1 MMNKAIKIFISFS
14 VIFTLAFQTI
24 NQFTDFE
31 AKNLKGN
38 NVATSTIQD
47 KIIIVHAISSKSP
60 TYKED
65 MMVYKELQDIYV
77 KAFFDRYAKKGLVV
91 ITLTDM
97 VVDNSIL
104 PNPDYT
110 ISAKSKIAKNLI
122 KKYNI
127 TSNGGNIIINGKREI
142 VHTNVPVDKLK
153 STIGSMLTRDRSI
166 INYFE

>member
-1 MMNKAIKIFISFS
+1 MKTIKTFIRFS

-31 AKNLKGN
+31 AKNIKGS
-38 NVATSTIQD
+38 NVTTSTIQD
-47 KIIIVHAISSKSP
+47 KIIIVHTITSKSP
-60 TYKED
+60 SYKEE

-91 ITLTDM
+91 ITLTDK
-97 VVDNSIL
+97 VADTSIL

-110 ISAKSKIAKNLI
+110 ISINSKTAKDLI
-122 KKYNI
+122 RKYNI
-127 TSNGGNIIINGKREI
+127 NSNGGNIIINGKREI
-142 VHTNVPVDKLK
+142 AHTNVPVDKLK
-153 STIGSMLTRDRSI
+153 STIGSMLSRDRSV